1 MTVAL
6 DLAIMASINSGF
18 DMASK
23 KRIHQMTIAQW
34 EAAFPD
40 DDACKAY
47 LTRHRWPLGV
57 RCARCG
63 MDGCYDLSKSRPFHW
78 QCHKCAPQGY
88 RFSVLA
94 GTIFENTNLPLRMW
108 FRIIHMMLT
117 SKKGVSALQVH
128 RTLGTG
134 SYKTAWYACHR
145 IRGGLANKDFN
156 KLMGIVEADETLVG
170 GKNSRSTRPLTTL
183 AANTLSARSTPIP
196 LRVSGR

>member
-1 MTVAL
+1 
-6 DLAIMASINSGF
+6 MASINSGF

-170 GKNSRSTRPLTTL
+170 GKNSRSTRRLTTL